1 MEFEMIYD
9 EEKLKNLVGKGDLD
23 DFSRIYHQIQDMYPL
38 KLKILKH
45 VTCKRCGFCC
55 MSCNCMLSK
64 QDIDLLC
71 RYLECSF
78 EELYEKYMDKN
89 ARIPYLKL
97 PCPFLN
103 KDKECD
109 VYPVRPKP
117 CREFPFN
124 EFTTIVD
131 PCPLGKDIRH
141 IVEEIE
147 GPITQINEDMQKV
160 AEEND
165 EFFNHLISKDT
176 QEDTGKHLRINIDM
190 DILEK
195 MIGYLKH
202 EKKERLKR
210 NKIKNCQMEKI
221 RQ

>member
-9 EEKLKNLVGKGDLD
+9 EEKLRMLVDQGGLG
-23 DFSRIYHQIQDMYPL
+23 DFSKIYHQIQEMYPV
-38 KLKILKH
+38 KLKILKR
-45 VTCKRCGFCC
+45 VNCRRCGFCC
-55 MSCNCMLSK
+55 KSCNAMLSK

-103 KDKECD
+103 KDNNCD

-124 EFTTIVD
+124 EFTAIVD
-131 PCPLGKDIRH
+131 PCPLGKEIRRV
-141 IVEEIE
+141 VEEIE
-147 GPITQINEDMQKV
+147 GGPITQINEEMQKV
-160 AEEND
+160 ANETD
-165 EFFNHLISKDT
+165 EFFSHMINNDKL
-176 QEDTGKHLRINIDM
+176 EDTGKHLRINIDM

-195 MIGYLKH
+195 ISGHLKH
-202 EKKERLKR
+202 KR
-210 NKIKNCQMEKI
+210 KMEKR

>member
-1 MEFEMIYD
+1 MMYD
-9 EEKLKNLVGKGDLD
+9 EDELRTLVEKGELG
-23 DFSRIYHQIQDMYPL
+23 DFSKVYRQIQEMYPV
-38 KLKILKH
+38 KMKILKH
-45 VTCKRCGFCC
+45 VVCKRCGFCC
-55 MSCNCMLSK
+55 TSCNAMLSK

-71 RYLECSF
+71 RYLECSL

-109 VYPVRPKP
+109 VYLARPKT

-124 EFTTIVD
+124 EFTAIVD

-147 GPITQINEDMQKV
+147 GPITEINEDLQKV
-160 AEEND
+160 ANEND
-165 EFFNHLISKDT
+165 EFFSHMINKDM
-176 QEDTGKHLRINIDM
+176 QEDTGRHLRINIDM
-190 DILEK
+190 KILEK
-195 MIGYLKH
+195 MMGHLKH
-202 EKKERLKR
+202 KRKQERKR
-210 NKIKNCQMEKI
+210 VV
-221 RQ
+221 R

>member
-1 MEFEMIYD
+1 MEFDMIYD
-9 EEKLKNLVGKGDLD
+9 EEKLKILAKGDLGE
-23 DFSRIYHQIQDMYPL
+23 FSRIYLQIQEMYPL

-55 MSCNCMLSK
+55 TSCNCMLSK

-109 VYPVRPKP
+109 VYPARPKT

-124 EFTTIVD
+124 EFTVIVD

-147 GPITQINEDMQKV
+147 GPITQINEDMQKA
-160 AEEND
+160 AEGSD
-165 EFFNHLISKDT
+165 EFFNHVINNDT
-176 QEDTGKHLRINIDM
+176 MKDTGKHLRMNINI

-210 NKIKNCQMEKI
+210 NKIKN
-221 RQ
+221 R